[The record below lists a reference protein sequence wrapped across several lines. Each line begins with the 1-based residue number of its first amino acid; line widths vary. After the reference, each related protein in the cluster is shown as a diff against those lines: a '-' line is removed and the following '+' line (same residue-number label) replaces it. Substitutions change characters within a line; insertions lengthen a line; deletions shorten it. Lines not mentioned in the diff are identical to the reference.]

1 MKCHP
6 SIVVV
11 KNLSKG
17 SRFDFCRV
25 SVQDA
30 VKEIKKLSTRKA
42 TQYADLPAKFLK
54 EDSDIF
60 RNFVCDFFNDCV
72 GRGDFPSILKI
83 VNITPVFKK
92 RDRDLKDNYRP
103 VSILLASSK
112 VFEKL
117 LVNKLRCL

>member
-6 SIVVV
+6 SIAVV

-25 SVQDA
+25 SAQDA

-42 TQYADLPAKFLK
+42 TQYADLPSKILK

-60 RNFVCDFFNDCV
+60 RNFVCDFFNDC
-72 GRGDFPSILKI
+72 IL
-83 VNITPVFKK
+83 P
-92 RDRDLKDNYRP
+92 
-103 VSILLASSK
+103 ASSK